1 MCAESEMIADLDR
14 IRPAEALLL
23 DDLGNALSRSQQ
35 ECPDGRWDGRG
46 NLCDSLIVDD
56 ARPARHLR
64 DQTQRRCSTL
74 DGKSRFVNTAD
85 AADFYSG
92 SARGSNEISSVFF
105 SVYPCVLC
113 GKERSLPQRAPRYT
127 EEFLLAIRNPDVL
140 HLGGVLKKPASLS
153 ELGVEPVDSA
163 TFVCPDLLQ
172 IAHRHRLGRSGA
184 GFIAKAPDG
193 IDIFVLT
200 ERLQKLRRVPGH
212 NIQRTTRQIT
222 GVEKLVEIARD
233 KRIGFRT
240 NGDYRVSHR
249 KSGHYNG
256 KKTEQR
262 RLPWTDDANRTNG
275 FVHRDC
281 DISKRGI
288 VHFAIKLIGPS
299 RVREKALDTEIHFRS
314 GLLFADHSCQ
324 AMRDFIAPLGKILR
338 AVVKNLGPI
347 VRGGFRPRCSFLRGL
362 DCVPHVFAIA

>member
-23 DDLGNALSRSQQ
+23 DDSGNSLARGQQ
-35 ECPDGRWDGRG
+35 ECSDGRRDGRS
-46 NLCDSLIVDD
+46 NLCDPLVADD

-64 DQTQRRCSTL
+64 DKTQRRCPAL
-74 DGKSRFVNTAD
+74 DGQSRFVDTAD

-92 SARGSNEISSVFF
+92 SARRSNEISPVF
-105 SVYPCVLC
+105 SPVHPCGLC
-113 GKERSLPQRAPRYT
+113 GEKVFTT
-127 EEFLLAIRNPDVL
+127 EDTGVHRGLLAVRNPDVL
-140 HLGGVLKKPASLS
+140 YLGGMLKKPASLS
-153 ELGVEPVDSA
+153 EFGVEPVDGA

-193 IDIFVLT
+193 IDIVVLS

-233 KRIGFRT
+233 KRIGFRR

-288 VHFAIKLIGPS
+288 VHGAIKLIGPS

-347 VRGGFRPRCSFLRGL
+347 MRGGFRPRCSFSRSLY
-362 DCVPHVFAIA
+362 CVPDVFAIA